1 MSSCTTVIS
10 TYAEMTNFTLNLCFS
25 RDCLCVRIIIKIFLK
40 FPNTLMEITIL
51 MTSVGGFHG
60 GKPNDVTEPA

>member
-1 MSSCTTVIS
+1 
-10 TYAEMTNFTLNLCFS
+10 MTNFTLNLCFS

-40 FPNTLMEITIL
+40 FPNTLIEITIL